1 MINKSYAV
9 SLIVDDKKNVIGA
22 HVIDLKLPN
31 TCVSPKEI
39 PYSFRD
45 VYDKKDIKNIE
56 NLDIIDGK
64 IVTIHG
70 SKDVYNLLQINPFGH
85 MLSIKD
91 NAIII
96 LYKVDDKYVCIDS
109 KDGMYSLSYTN
120 LKSNIARGGV
130 ISNAALDTVRETIR
144 PKASK
149 GYTHEF
155 IEVDVEN
162 DGFKKGNKHDSI
174 NEALAKWLFAPKAR
188 VCLLDIDGTITDKNG
203 AVPPQMLD
211 TLRKVNSL
219 PNTFVILSTGRIL
232 EHELSKS
239 INSEIVA
246 LGNGTLIFYKGKLV
260 SSLTLDTNEA
270 LKVADFAEK
279 KGYACQAYEPERRL
293 IIQRKNSYQHDD
305 PEAKNPNNNI
315 MIVNKHTYDDV
326 DKTPKMLIAVSPEL
340 TKQVQEEV
348 KQIVDL
354 SKCNVMITTKTTVE
368 IVPKGVDK
376 ELSLRQICKF
386 LGIEPK
392 EIIAVGDNNNDIP
405 MLKAAG
411 LSFGVANS
419 SDLVKQTVTK
429 VLPKPLWWGS
439 NDLMNT
445 LIRIYDYRVRSKGR
459 K

>member
-1 MINKSYAV
+1 MVNKSYAV
-9 SLIVDDKKNVIGA
+9 SLIVDEKKNIVGA
-22 HVIDLKLPN
+22 HVIDLKLPEK
-31 TCVSPKEI
+31 CLSPKDVQ
-39 PYSFRD
+39 YSFRD
-45 VYDKKDIKNIE
+45 VYDKKEIE
-56 NLDIIDGK
+56 NVENLAIQDGK
-64 IVTIHG
+64 IVTVHG
-70 SKDVYNLLQINPFGH
+70 SKDAYNLLQINAFGH
-85 MLSIKD
+85 MLPLKD
-91 NAIII
+91 NAVTI
-96 LYKVDDKYVCIDS
+96 LYKADEKYICINAKDS
-109 KDGMYSLSYTN
+109 MSAMNLVN
-120 LKSNIARGGV
+120 LKYTLEKGYV
-130 ISNAALDTVRETIR
+130 LSNASFDTVRDTIR

-155 IEVDVEN
+155 FTVDVDNDRMKTGNINKILEN
-162 DGFKKGNKHDSI
+162 
-174 NEALAKWLFAPKAR
+174 WLFAPKSR

-203 AVPPQMLD
+203 AVPPEMIE
-211 TLRKVNSL
+211 TLKKVNSL
-219 PNTFVILSTGRIL
+219 PNTYVILSTGRIL

-270 LKVADFAEK
+270 LKVAAFAEK

-305 PEAKNPNNNI
+305 PEAKNPNNSI
-315 MIVNKHTYDDV
+315 MIVDKHTYDDV
-326 DKTPKMLIAVSPEL
+326 DKTPKMLIAVSPDK

-386 LGIEPK
+386 LGIDPK
-392 EIIAVGDNNNDIP
+392 EIIAVGDNNNDLP
-405 MLKAAG
+405 MLRAAG

-419 SDLVKQTVTK
+419 SELVKQTVTK
-429 VLPKPLWWGS
+429 VLPKPLWVGS
-439 NDLMNT
+439 NELMNV
-445 LIRIYDYRVRSKGR
+445 LIKAYENRVRRRVS
-459 K
+459 

>member
-1 MINKSYAV
+1 MIDKSYAV
-9 SLIVDDKKNVIGA
+9 SLIVDDKKNIIGA

-31 TCVSPKEI
+31 VCVSPKEI
-39 PYSFRD
+39 EYSFRD
-45 VYDKKDIKNIE
+45 IYDKKDIGKIE
-56 NLDIIDGK
+56 NLDVQDGK
-64 IVTIHG
+64 IVTVHG
-70 SKDVYNLLQINPFGH
+70 SKDAYNLLQINAFGH
-85 MLSIKD
+85 MLPLKNNSLTV
-91 NAIII
+91 
-96 LYKVDDKYVCIDS
+96 LYKVDEKYICIDA
-109 KDGMYSLSYTN
+109 KDSMYSLSYVN
-120 LKSNIARGGV
+120 LKSHIQKGV
-130 ISNAALDTVRETIR
+130 TLSNASLDSVRDVIR

-149 GYTHEF
+149 GHTHEF
-155 IEVDVEN
+155 FTVDVES
-162 DGFKKGNKHDSI
+162 DRLRTGNI
-174 NEALAKWLFAPKAR
+174 NKVLENWLFAPKAR
-188 VCLLDIDGTITDKNG
+188 VCLLDIDGTITDKDG
-203 AVPPQMLD
+203 AVPPEMLD

-219 PNTFVILSTGRIL
+219 PNTYVILSTGRIL

-305 PEAKNPNNNI
+305 PEAKNPNNSI
-315 MIVNKHTYDDV
+315 MIVDKHTYDDV
-326 DKTPKMLIAVSPEL
+326 DKTPKMLIAVSPDK

-392 EIIAVGDNNNDIP
+392 EIIAVGDNNNDLP

-419 SDLVKQTVTK
+419 SELVKQTVTK
-429 VLPKPLWWGS
+429 VLLKPLWWGS
-439 NDLMNT
+439 NELMNT
-445 LIRIYDYRVRSKGR
+445 LIKAYERRVNSKVG
-459 K
+459 